1 MDLNIVDTLRSSF
14 TMIILVGCSI
24 IALTFIFERWL
35 FFKNTAVDADRFYM
49 NLRNA
54 FRNGGI
60 QEAISVCNNS
70 LSPLSAVVKSG
81 LELTGKDA
89 KSVEE
94 MMDAMAIDQ
103 RTKLEKNLSIL
114 GTLGNIAPLI
124 GLFGTVVGIIRA
136 FHSLAVAGSAGPS
149 VISAGIAEA
158 LITTAG
164 GLVVAVPAVIF
175 YNYFLRRVNTI
186 MNEIESISKRVL
198 VLLGVHP
205 ESNAAIPNRNTEFE
219 IPEVEQMK

>member
-1 MDLNIVDTLRSSF
+1 
-14 TMIILVGCSI
+14 MIILMACSI

-35 FFKNTAVDADRFYM
+35 YYKNTAVDADRFFI
-49 NLRNA
+49 NLKNA

-60 QEAISVCNNS
+60 QEAISVCNSS

-81 LELTGKDA
+81 LEESGKDA
-89 KSVEE
+89 KTMEE

-158 LITTAG
+158 LITTAS

-175 YNYFLRRVNTI
+175 YNYYLRRVNTV

-198 VLLGVHP
+198 VLLGVTLDLNP
-205 ESNAAIPNRNTEFE
+205 AIPNLNTRHE
-219 IPEVEQMK
+219 IPEVERIK

>member
-1 MDLNIVDTLRSSF
+1 MDLNFVDTLQSSF

-35 FFKNTAVDADRFYM
+35 FYKNTAIDADRFFIK
-49 NLRNA
+49 LKDA
-54 FRNGGI
+54 FRNDGI
-60 QEAISVCNNS
+60 EKAISVCNSS
-70 LSPLSAVVKSG
+70 LSPLEEV
-81 LELTGKDA
+81 GKDA
-89 KSVEE
+89 KAVEE

-103 RTKLEKNLSIL
+103 RTKLERNLSVL

-158 LITTAG
+158 LITTAS

-186 MNEIESISKRVL
+186 MNEIESVSKRVL
-198 VLLGVHP
+198 VLLGLTASP
-205 ESNAAIPNRNTEFE
+205 EFKSNA
-219 IPEVEQMK
+219 

>member
-1 MDLNIVDTLRSSF
+1 MELNFVDTLQSSF

-24 IALTFIFERWL
+24 VALTFIFERWL
-35 FFKNTAVDADRFYM
+35 FYKNTAIDADRFFIK
-49 NLRNA
+49 LKDA
-54 FRNGGI
+54 FRNDGI
-60 QEAISVCNNS
+60 EKAISVCNSS
-70 LSPLSAVVKSG
+70 LSPLAAVVKSG
-81 LELTGKDA
+81 LEESGRDA

-158 LITTAG
+158 LITTAS

-175 YNYFLRRVNTI
+175 YNYFLRRVNTV
-186 MNEIESISKRVL
+186 MSEIESISKRVL
-198 VLLGVHP
+198 VLLGIGK
-205 ESNAAIPNRNTEFE
+205 IPNQTISEAKSN
-219 IPEVEQMK
+219 I

>member
-1 MDLNIVDTLRSSF
+1 MDINIVDTLRSSF

-24 IALTFIFERWL
+24 VALTFIFERWL
-35 FFKNTAVDADRFYM
+35 FYKNTAVDADRFFIK
-49 NLRNA
+49 LKDA
-54 FRNGGI
+54 FRNEGV
-60 QEAISVCNNS
+60 EKAISVCNGS
-70 LSPLSAVVKSG
+70 LSPLAAVVKSG
-81 LELTGKDA
+81 LEEFGKDA
-89 KSVEE
+89 KSVED

-103 RTKLEKNLSIL
+103 KSKLEKNLGIL

-158 LITTAG
+158 LITTAS

-175 YNYFLRRVNTI
+175 YNYFLRRTGTI
-186 MNEIESISKRVL
+186 MNEIESISKRVM
-198 VLLGVHP
+198 VLLGLTSDSAP
-205 ESNAAIPNRNTEFE
+205 AIQQAKSNI
-219 IPEVEQMK
+219 